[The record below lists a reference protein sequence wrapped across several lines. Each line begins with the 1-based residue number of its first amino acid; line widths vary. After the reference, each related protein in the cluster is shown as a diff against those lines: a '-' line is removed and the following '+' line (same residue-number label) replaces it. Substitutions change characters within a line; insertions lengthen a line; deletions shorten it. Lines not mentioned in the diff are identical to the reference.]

1 MRARGAQQQCT
12 RDGKSAKTPDEW
24 HVGEPPSVTA
34 LPAES
39 RAWRTSLR
47 ENHARNLVVLLLSA
61 AVYGAAHS
69 PDFGHQRTPQYTRQL
84 DLIEVAAGLRPVVEF
99 LLELE
104 RTVTDGV
111 KDRRDHLQMR
121 SRILH
126 LP

>member
-1 MRARGAQQQCT
+1 M
-12 RDGKSAKTPDEW
+12 K
-24 HVGEPPSVTA
+24 
-34 LPAES
+34 
-39 RAWRTSLR
+39 
-47 ENHARNLVVLLLSA
+47 LVVLLPEGGQGRRGPHARREHRSA
-61 AVYGAAHS
+61 SAPAGNTQFAFHRRDVVDPPRSTVPPLAR
-69 PDFGHQRTPQYTRQL
+69 FGHQRTPQYTRQL
-84 DLIEVAAGLRPVVEF
+84 DLIEVAAGLRPVVEL